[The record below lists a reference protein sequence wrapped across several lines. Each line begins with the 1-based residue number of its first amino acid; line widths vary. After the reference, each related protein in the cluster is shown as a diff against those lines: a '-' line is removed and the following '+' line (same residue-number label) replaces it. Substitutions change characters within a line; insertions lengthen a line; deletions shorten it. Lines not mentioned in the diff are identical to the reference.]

1 MATKLNF
8 YLSALDTSFNVSSAT
23 ITAVND
29 GSDNKLNQVK
39 AVAELYVDASSVR
52 QVFKFATNSVD
63 LNDVSQNDMY
73 FFVDAEK
80 FGKLPSTTAP
90 FIVNTVAGTS
100 SGELREIIGQ
110 SYVSG
115 IRNGAVNHAAD
126 PVGALYSVDNKPL
139 IKDLFRDLAHQLF
152 KTQYGVDIFN
162 NEQDLCNNTATSL
175 KNLLVD
181 PASLSPAGP
190 ANIWS
195 ILRDASGMTVA
206 GSTADATSANIGRV
220 LFDSIVFND
229 PKRLKD
235 ISGSTDIYVDVASM
249 DVTANAS
256 GLNSLMREYCMPLL
270 AEDKL
275 HFHIECKFDA
285 NQNMV
290 VGDNALAISSRWYE
304 IILNLQ

>member
-8 YLSALDTSFNVSSAT
+8 YLSALDTNFNVSSAT

-29 GSDNKLNQVK
+29 GSDNKVNQIK

-52 QVFKFATNSVD
+52 QVFKFATNSAD
-63 LNDVSQNDMY
+63 LNDVSANDMY

-90 FIVNTVAGTS
+90 FSVNAVAGTS
-100 SGELREIIGQ
+100 SGELREVIGQ
-110 SYVSG
+110 AYVSG
-115 IRNGAVNHAAD
+115 VKLTAVNHAAD
-126 PVGALYSVDNKPL
+126 PVGALYSVDNKSL

-195 ILRDASGMTVA
+195 VLRDASGMSVA
-206 GSTADATSANIGRV
+206 NSTAENVGRV
-220 LFDSIVFND
+220 IFDSIVFND
-229 PKRLKD
+229 AKRLKD

-249 DVTANAS
+249 DVTANAG
-256 GLNSLMREYCMPLL
+256 GLNTLMREYCMPLL

-285 NQNMV
+285 NQNLV
-290 VGDNALAISSRWYE
+290 VGDSALAISSRWYE